1 MRRRPPRGQV
11 SGSLRWYRPGRLTPR
26 RQYVLF
32 FGLAGLVAVG
42 SAALG
47 RRGLGHPPADVL
59 SAVPRGAWLVA
70 TVDVA
75 GLRSSPVAQAFAS
88 AGGVSIPG
96 VGRIVDV
103 CGFEP
108 LAHVTDVALVD
119 PEGEGDFG
127 VAFEGDFDEHVLSDC
142 AQKIVR
148 DRSGTPTTEKYGS
161 YTLIGDGEPVGSPGV
176 APADAG
182 KTVTKRARLAI
193 RRGGPFL
200 VGRGTWLETMIDA
213 VEGKT
218 ERAAPELFAL
228 RSTLFASGGSGG
240 GARQVVVSALLPK
253 SMRDQLKSEMQSQDA
268 PRPSEAYAGVLGVD
282 RAGFAVATGAA
293 GSTTYFRAELH
304 CETAG
309 DCGAV
314 KGLLEQKRA
323 EATARPEVRLL
334 GLGQALD
341 TMALAA
347 AGTSLEAR
355 AELPTD
361 TFVRLVERLAALS
374 R

>member
-1 MRRRPPRGQV
+1 MRRPPPRGQV
-11 SGSLRWYRPGRLTPR
+11 SGYRPGRLTPR
-26 RQYVLF
+26 SQYVLF

-42 SAALG
+42 SAFLG
-47 RRGLGHPPADVL
+47 TYARRGPGHPSADVL
-59 SAVPRGAWLVA
+59 SAVPRGAWLLA

-75 GLRSSPVAQAFAS
+75 GLRSSPAAQAFAS
-88 AGGVSIPG
+88 AGGVTIPG

-108 LAHVTDVALVD
+108 LAHVTEVALVD

-142 AQKIVR
+142 AQKIVV
-148 DRSGTPTTEKYGS
+148 DRSGTPRTERYGS
-161 YTLIGDGEPVGSPGV
+161 YTLIGDSDRAATPDA
-176 APADAG
+176 APREAG
-182 KTVTKRARLAI
+182 HTLVKRARLAI
-193 RRGGPFL
+193 RKGGPFL
-200 VGRGTWLETMIDA
+200 VGRGAWLETMIDA
-213 VEGKT
+213 VEGKA
-218 ERAAPELFAL
+218 ERAAPELLAL
-228 RSTLFASGGSGG
+228 RSDLLAAGGAAGGS
-240 GARQVVVSALLPK
+240 ARQVVVAALLPK
-253 SMRDQLKSEMQSQDA
+253 AMRDQLKSEMQSQDS

-314 KGLLEQKRA
+314 KGLLEQKR
-323 EATARPEVRLL
+323 TAAAGRPEARLL

-341 TMALAA
+341 TMAFVA
-347 AGTSLEAR
+347 AGTSLDAR

-361 TFVRLVERLAALS
+361 AFVRLVERLAALA